1 MVERRIEKPKPNIIL
16 YIEQW
21 NREALNTAIE
31 IAWADNNFTI
41 DIMLC
46 LEFPIQ
52 AYSFRRRNYFSLSL
66 SLMVSYLSGGY
77 NKKLWE
83 LEQTTERTKERR
95 SERPNESIIVRVC
108 LYTMPVRNK
117 INAIMQFGY
126 IISLDF
132 DCFNHFEFEFRLRSH
147 LNGSGRI
154 SSKSQTQSI

>member
-21 NREALNTAIE
+21 NREALTTAIE

-52 AYSFRRRNYFSLSL
+52 AYSFRRRNYFSFSL

-83 LEQTTERTKERR
+83 LEQTTERT
-95 SERPNESIIVRVC
+95 NEGANDR
-108 LYTMPVRNK
+108 TK
-117 INAIMQFGY
+117 A
-126 IISLDF
+126 
-132 DCFNHFEFEFRLRSH
+132 
-147 LNGSGRI
+147 
-154 SSKSQTQSI
+154 